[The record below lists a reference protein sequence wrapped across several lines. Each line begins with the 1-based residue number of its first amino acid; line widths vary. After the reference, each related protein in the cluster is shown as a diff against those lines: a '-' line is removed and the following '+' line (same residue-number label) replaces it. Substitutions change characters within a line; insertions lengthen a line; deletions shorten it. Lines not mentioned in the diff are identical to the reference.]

1 MTTTVDNTELN
12 RLIRE
17 LALVQ
22 GEITLASGKKSDHY
36 FDLRRVSLDP
46 RGHELIGD
54 AVLAHTQDW
63 EYDCVAGLV
72 LGAVPIAVAVMAAAH
87 KNGRSLPA
95 VAIRKEAKKHG
106 MGRRTEGVELAGRRV
121 LLVED
126 TSTTGGSLLTA
137 VEAARVEGAEVAGV
151 VLLVDRGGSRAI
163 AEAGLPV
170 RSVFT
175 AADLI

>member
-1 MTTTVDNTELN
+1 
-12 RLIRE
+12 
-17 LALVQ
+17 
-22 GEITLASGKKSDHY
+22 
-36 FDLRRVSLDP
+36 
-46 RGHELIGD
+46 
-54 AVLAHTQDW
+54 
-63 EYDCVAGLV
+63 
-72 LGAVPIAVAVMAAAH
+72 MAAAH
-87 KNGRSLPA
+87 KNGRPLPA

-106 MGRRTEGVELAGRRV
+106 LGRRTEGVDLAGRRV

-137 VEAARVEGAEVAGV
+137 VEAARAEGAEVAGV

-175 AADLI
+175 ADDLL

>member
-1 MTTTVDNTELN
+1 MAFK
-12 RLIRE
+12 I
-17 LALVQ
+17 A
-22 GEITLASGKKSDHY
+22 
-36 FDLRRVSLDP
+36 LDP

-54 AVLAHTQDW
+54 AVLAHTRDW

-72 LGAVPIAVAVMAAAH
+72 LGAVPIAVAVMATAH

-106 MGRRTEGVELAGRRV
+106 LGRRTEGVELAGRRV

-137 VEAARVEGAEVAGV
+137 VEAARAEGAEVAGV